1 MKLAFGI
8 NSGSGKDTSV
18 DYLLSKYGGKKYFFA
33 SPLYNILFYSQKTLN
48 LPLQK
53 NRKFLQTFADF
64 FKNEISENIFVDL
77 CLDEIQKTS
86 PFENIYISDLRFENE
101 FISLKKA
108 GFKCVKIVRDIDN
121 SLRIGNGSNQHNS
134 ENSLKNF
141 EDYKWDFIIYNNS
154 SLKNLYTQLDEI
166 VKNY

>member
-18 DYLLSKYGGKKYFFA
+18 DYLISKYGGRKYSFA
-33 SPLYNILFYSQKTLN
+33 SPLYDILNYSQRILN

-53 NRKFLQTFADF
+53 DRKFLQTFADF

-77 CLDEIQKTS
+77 CLKKIIS
-86 PFENIYISDLRFENE
+86 LPPFENIYISDLRFENE
-101 FISLKKA
+101 FIALKEA
-108 GFKCVKIVRDIDN
+108 GFKCIKIVRDVDN
-121 SLRIGNGSNQHNS
+121 TSRIGNGSSNHNS

-141 EDYKWDFIIYNNS
+141 TDDKWDFIIYNNYS
-154 SLKNLYTQLDEI
+154 VEDLYTQLDEI
-166 VKNY
+166 IKKY